1 MTLTMVLIGALIM
14 GGVIYLAALPI
25 LTERQLARQAQRRY
39 DAQYAVQDVRAR
51 YELLLNSILDLDS
64 DYDMGKVNETVYAEQ
79 RKMLIGRSVYMRKQ
93 LDELEAADFDTDND
107 VLEALIDARRQEK
120 NAHREAELEAQIASY
135 RKEAAS

>member
-93 LDELEAADFDTDND
+93 LDELEAANFDTDND